1 MYIPE
6 PCWALW
12 QPHSL
17 KTELKT
23 TGAPAWKHLQN
34 SHMLGKKRPFL
45 RTVPFHPWTH
55 TKEPLV
61 PTASDTGQLSQRNE
75 PTRASLQNSRQLLHP
90 FFLAPGKNEQPCV
103 LLEAICR
110 SLKCRALRG
119 SNASTSLQ
127 EANSSSPRDPSVER
141 KGNGA
146 GKRGEGKKQFS
157 TEFSNFLKEESD
169 L

>member
-1 MYIPE
+1 MESICITVPSRNIGIGVKRSHFILWGLTTHSRRRLLLLTVEKIDLYIPE

-90 FFLAPGKNEQPCV
+90 FFLAPGKNEQPRV
-103 LLEAICR
+103 LLEAIV
-110 SLKCRALRG
+110 G
-119 SNASTSLQ
+119 
-127 EANSSSPRDPSVER
+127 V
-141 KGNGA
+141 
-146 GKRGEGKKQFS
+146 
-157 TEFSNFLKEESD
+157 
-169 L
+169 